1 MRTVFQEENVF
12 DGIPERLRV
21 CRTIVPRKYSAFDF
35 VALACATSSSK
46 SFPIERETKLIL
58 SIVLYCRQNR
68 PQSLNRERLRKQFLG
83 KLLRYQINIPRP
95 APRIGTFAGSDFSSI
110 AELISVLICFL

>member
-46 SFPIERETKLIL
+46 SFPTERETKLIL
-58 SIVLYCRQNR
+58 SIR
-68 PQSLNRERLRKQFLG
+68 PILQTKSPAVSQPRATQEAISGN
-83 KLLRYQINIPRP
+83 LLRYQINIPRP